1 MPQSKVVS
9 VEDEAYLTAIS
20 AEPKM
25 TMDEVGADIETHG
38 HVPVTPETAT
48 QDPFTSKGS
57 LSYALDEALSADT
70 DLGKEPPFTK
80 HDDDRQDSRLNDP
93 TDDFRDETKGEV
105 EGTTDTPQN
114 LLHPFPSNK
123 VNGDLEPMIQQDKAD
138 NSTHVKDS
146 LVEALDSIAMD
157 ANPETPLP
165 KGNEEMKGYSEE
177 TASVIPQKVPDIP
190 ESLGG
195 DPNKADG
202 NGLVYVTATFT
213 VDPEKYVSNNYRPI
227 PQGNP
232 DIKNAA
238 KAGKAKPNAKGAAS
252 PADGKGAVDPEAE
265 EEMSDLGTPE
275 ARESAQESDEPTA
288 KEEEQAAREA
298 NKEQNEETDGE
309 SGKGI
314 PKDKEAQDEAPEKV
328 VLDYATFIDGSS
340 FMCFDEVAG
349 IDYTKIV
356 MDAGVKKTPT
366 RENCETTFAQCRA
379 KNPLFCR
386 FHGPKLLEADIK
398 TAIKATVGSGC
409 VVSVTKDKGAKN
421 KFTFRLTVGC
431 PPSKKKMVEK
441 MVHMYLT
448 QNPGISSSTEDWN
461 LAGKHKQTMEFE
473 MDILRADKPPEKND
487 LKGKKAVIQTRKD
500 KAANKVQGVVKET
513 DASLEKKASK
523 GEKWQTVDEP
533 TEKEWADTVDNTVN
547 KTLLANNSEFMSAF
561 EDIANQFDEAHDKGD
576 ANGLKQALEALK
588 GEIGKYD
595 LKTGEKLAGAEGG
608 ETAQGEV
615 APQEEAAQ
623 TAEPEGAEQPT
634 NEVPPTEEAPQTA
647 QEQQTEQA
655 AQTAQTEQAQVEKPQ
670 ETVLK
675 APTRKPRAKKVKPQA
690 EQPQETA
697 QGQAEVAE
705 PVEEQPKAEEPQP
718 TEQPTQK
725 EEVAETVPARKS
737 NEPVASKSSKGLSE
751 ADYNSAAMAIANSG
765 EDVFDDAFAGL
776 AAIIK
781 GEVQG
786 FGAMS
791 SEEMTRDMAD
801 RYIDAL
807 SKDGGNHK
815 AMIEALKNAV
825 NALSDNGGEKT
836 EESSGSSTKPSRPS
850 ENEFQSAAMEI
861 ANSGDDVY
869 DDAFA
874 GLAAIVD
881 GKVQGF
887 GSMSSEEM
895 TREMAERY
903 KGILE
908 KNGEKHKGMI
918 GALDRALSSLSE
930 KPTKRN
936 ASNVIPPLPDTVTHK
951 AASLGTEGIQ
961 TASMVQSAQGEA
973 KEAEAVAK
981 EIGER
986 VKKFKDS
993 GENETIARIAGAIA
1007 AEAAHTTSENAQVDA
1022 REGEESLK
1030 KQEEDNRIKA
1040 EKAAKGKA
1048 SDRVEKAVKDMTAIV
1063 FADKNM
1069 VATTVPEAADALISD
1084 LGILAESNGMEG
1096 YAPQSEKE
1104 MNEERDNLKYLSAA
1118 MDSLGEQLKEAMGK
1132 RGADFQPEDI
1142 EMLSERMAKIATRI
1156 SAGYTYLKGLA
1167 DKERSSIETAA
1178 QLKKQKAELEAAK
1191 KQKGGNIADYAQRF
1205 SYAAYGEEPN
1215 RDPETMDVETGGSG
1229 DIFGSQLLQFAAN
1242 YGGILKMPKGMAEY
1256 LVAKGRYDKA
1266 KGKSYM
1272 TMKKPTMKQFGVN
1285 DPLADYIDGILD
1297 GGVTKN
1303 KGVFRLLFGD
1313 SPAVGGNDEK
1323 PDLVPPELEKY
1334 IKETPLEQICNRL
1347 IEAQADYRKWKSRAM
1362 DAYRTGKAEQDYRN
1376 GKTITL
1382 DEIEERDKADAEY
1395 DNALAEVLRYGP
1407 DSNEVKYFSKE
1418 NMKDFRKGDV
1428 IRFDHADEQWHC
1440 EGYDADNDILT
1451 VTSWGTSDNPQ
1462 IGEQKFQY
1470 RVSEHGFEE
1479 IPYSETEV
1487 EVSETPKQEEKKG
1500 KEEDGLKDERG
1511 TAEVVSRNEGGE
1523 TSGTKGGV
1531 EEAESGEGGEREEP
1545 EPFSLESVTAEQ
1557 ETNERKKRK
1566 EKAAIKKGQE
1576 AELHGSAGEVGQSL
1590 FDFGGLEGEDLF
1602 NRTVRNEETDKSKE
1616 EPKSEAPKKEGSKAS
1631 TGSRADTDKQI
1642 AQLYKDW
1649 VEEPIPDWV
1658 KNLSDDEASEY
1669 LGLLDAAANNTA
1681 DDSNAFN
1688 RLTAWEDE
1696 HSKAKPKP
1704 KEEEPK
1710 KTGNGET
1717 APSGKRD
1724 GNGEAAKPLVS
1735 AKGVQ
1740 ETKIDKGQLMQAIK
1754 RVGLDAFKPEDQL
1767 KRLLNEARHFMSG
1780 NPRMAQKA
1788 KDIELILADRAAKKE
1803 QAEKGRN
1810 TKDWGRYTGVDT
1822 EAEDEMPKSALRG
1835 DKCMGMVLE
1844 ALVKALEG

>member
-70 DLGKEPPFTK
+70 DLEKEPPFTK

-608 ETAQGEV
+608 ETAQVEA
-615 APQEEAAQ
+615 APQAEAEQ
-623 TAEPEGAEQPT
+623 TAEPTEAEPPT
-634 NEVPPTEEAPQTA
+634 EEVPPTEEEPQAAQEPQTV
-647 QEQQTEQA
+647 
-655 AQTAQTEQAQVEKPQ
+655 QTAQTEQAQVEKPQ

-675 APTRKPRAKKVKPQA
+675 APTRKPRAKKAKPVEGQPKETVPAQETVAKSETEANA
-690 EQPQETA
+690 EQ
-697 QGQAEVAE
+697 VAE
-705 PVEEQPKAEEPQP
+705 QTKAEEPQP

-725 EEVAETVPARKS
+725 EEVAETPSEETAS
-737 NEPVASKSSKGLSE
+737 EPV
-751 ADYNSAAMAIANSG
+751 
-765 EDVFDDAFAGL
+765 
-776 AAIIK
+776 
-781 GEVQG
+781 
-786 FGAMS
+786 
-791 SEEMTRDMAD
+791 EE
-801 RYIDAL
+801 
-807 SKDGGNHK
+807 
-815 AMIEALKNAV
+815 
-825 NALSDNGGEKT
+825 
-836 EESSGSSTKPSRPS
+836 PS
-850 ENEFQSAAMEI
+850 EITASQQTS
-861 ANSGDDVY
+861 
-869 DDAFA
+869 
-874 GLAAIVD
+874 
-881 GKVQGF
+881 
-887 GSMSSEEM
+887 
-895 TREMAERY
+895 
-903 KGILE
+903 
-908 KNGEKHKGMI
+908 
-918 GALDRALSSLSE
+918 
-930 KPTKRN
+930 
-936 ASNVIPPLPDTVTHK
+936 SNVIPPLPDTVTHK

-993 GENETIARIAGAIA
+993 GENETIARVAGAIA
-1007 AEAAHTTSENAQVDA
+1007 AEAAHTTSENAQIDA
-1022 REGEESLK
+1022 RDGEESLK
-1030 KQEEDNRIKA
+1030 KQEEENRIKA

-1118 MDSLGEQLKEAMGK
+1118 MDSLGEQLKDAMGK

-1167 DKERSSIETAA
+1167 DKERSAIETAA

-1191 KQKGGNIADYAQRF
+1191 KKKGGNIADYAQRF

-1272 TMKKPTMKQFGVN
+1272 TMKKPTMKQFGVD
-1285 DPLADYIDGILD
+1285 DPMADYIDGILD

-1323 PDLVPPELEKY
+1323 PDLVPPELERY

-1440 EGYDADNDILT
+1440 DGYDADNDILT

-1487 EVSETPKQEEKKG
+1487 EVSETPKQEEAKG

-1511 TAEVVSRNEGGE
+1511 TAEVVSRNAGGE
-1523 TSGTKGGV
+1523 ESGTKGGV
-1531 EEAESGEGGEREEP
+1531 EEAESGEGGGREEP

-1557 ETNERKKRK
+1557 ETNDRKKRK

-1602 NRTVRNEETDKSKE
+1602 NRTVRNDDTEKPKE
-1616 EPKSEAPKKEGSKAS
+1616 EPKGEAPKKGGAKAS
-1631 TGSRADTDKQI
+1631 TGSRADTDKKI

-1704 KEEEPK
+1704 KAEEPK
-1710 KTGNGET
+1710 NAGNGET
-1717 APSGKRD
+1717 APSGKQD
-1724 GNGEAAKPLVS
+1724 GNGEGAKPLVS

>member
-123 VNGDLEPMIQQDKAD
+123 VNGDLEPMIQQDKSD

-157 ANPETPLP
+157 ANPEAPLP

-238 KAGKAKPNAKGAAS
+238 KAGKAKLNAKGAAS
-252 PADGKGAVDPEAE
+252 PADGNGAVDPEAE

-298 NKEQNEETDGE
+298 NKEQNEEANGE
-309 SGKGI
+309 SGEGI

-513 DASLEKKASK
+513 DASLEKKAAN

-608 ETAQGEV
+608 ETAQ
-615 APQEEAAQ
+615 EEAAPQAEAEQ

-634 NEVPPTEEAPQTA
+634 NEVPPTEEAPQT
-647 QEQQTEQA
+647 EQT

-675 APTRKPRAKKVKPQA
+675 APTRKPRAKKAKPVA
-690 EQPQETA
+690 EQTTEPSKDVDADLGSGKAAPIPEDGGKADGTGKGSTHLQKTD
-697 QGQAEVAE
+697 GLVSVSSDAEV
-705 PVEEQPKAEEPQP
+705 P
-718 TEQPTQK
+718 
-725 EEVAETVPARKS
+725 
-737 NEPVASKSSKGLSE
+737 
-751 ADYNSAAMAIANSG
+751 YSG
-765 EDVFDDAFAGL
+765 EDGWDEAMSRVADGKYSDKMFKGYRIDDNGSAWLFLNDEARNAAYEIKDRLEQAGIGDRIG
-776 AAIIK
+776 AVADEDYGYFVRIYPKDGMEGKKKSDVK
-781 GEVQG
+781 GEVG
-786 FGAMS
+786 
-791 SEEMTRDMAD
+791 
-801 RYIDAL
+801 
-807 SKDGGNHK
+807 K
-815 AMIEALKNAV
+815 A
-825 NALSDNGGEKT
+825 DNGQAPTELPIQEQGEVTETVSEGPIPEPESKT
-836 EESSGSSTKPSRPS
+836 SAEPETKPTSPS
-850 ENEFQSAAMEI
+850 
-861 ANSGDDVY
+861 
-869 DDAFA
+869 
-874 GLAAIVD
+874 
-881 GKVQGF
+881 
-887 GSMSSEEM
+887 
-895 TREMAERY
+895 
-903 KGILE
+903 
-908 KNGEKHKGMI
+908 
-918 GALDRALSSLSE
+918 
-930 KPTKRN
+930 
-936 ASNVIPPLPDTVTHK
+936 VIPPLPDTVTHK

-973 KEAEAVAK
+973 KEAEEVAK

-993 GENETIARIAGAIA
+993 GENETIARVAGAIA

-1022 REGEESLK
+1022 RDGEESLK

-1063 FADKNM
+1063 FADKDM
-1069 VATTVPEAADALISD
+1069 VATTVPEAAEALISD

-1118 MDSLGEQLKEAMGK
+1118 MDSLGEQLKEAMVK

-1142 EMLSERMAKIATRI
+1142 EMLSERMAKVATRI

-1167 DKERSSIETAA
+1167 DKERSAIETAA

-1191 KQKGGNIADYAQRF
+1191 KKKGGNIADYAQRF

-1229 DIFGSQLLQFAAN
+1229 DVFGSQLLQFAADI
-1242 YGGILKMPKGMAEY
+1242 GGILKMPKGMAEY
-1256 LVAKGRYDKA
+1256 LVAKGKYDKA

-1272 TMKKPTMKQFGVN
+1272 TMKKPTMKQFGV
-1285 DPLADYIDGILD
+1285 DAPMADYIDGILD

-1323 PDLVPPELEKY
+1323 PDLVPPELERY

-1347 IEAQADYRKWKSRAM
+1347 IEAQTDYRKWKSRAM
-1362 DAYRTGKAEQDYRN
+1362 EAYRTGKAEQDYRN
-1376 GKTITL
+1376 GKTVTL
-1382 DEIEERDKADAEY
+1382 ADIEERDKADAEY

-1407 DSNEVKYFSKE
+1407 ESNEVKYFSKE

-1462 IGEQKFQY
+1462 IGKQKFQY

-1487 EVSETPKQEEKKG
+1487 EVSETPKQEEAKG
-1500 KEEDGLKDERG
+1500 KEEDGLENERG
-1511 TAEVVSRNEGGE
+1511 AAEVVSRNAGGKE
-1523 TSGTKGGV
+1523 SGAKGGV
-1531 EEAESGEGGEREEP
+1531 EEAKGEEGKEGSGVAEP

-1557 ETNERKKRK
+1557 ETQERKKRK

-1602 NRTVRNEETDKSKE
+1602 NRTVRNDEPEKTKE
-1616 EPKSEAPKKEGSKAS
+1616 EPKGEAPKNEGSKAS
-1631 TGSRADTDKQI
+1631 TGSRSDTDKKI

-1696 HSKAKPKP
+1696 HSKAKPKE
-1704 KEEEPK
+1704 KTEEPK
-1710 KTGNGET
+1710 NG
-1717 APSGKRD
+1717 GK
-1724 GNGEAAKPLVS
+1724 GNGEAASKGKVEEGGAKPLVS

-1803 QAEKGRN
+1803 QAEKGRS

-1822 EAEDEMPKSALRG
+1822 EAEDEMPKSALGG